1 MRRSLNYYRRV
12 RVQTMIVGENYAI
25 EETGLDGW
33 MTYRYEY
40 SVRAYSLV
48 GYAETEE
55 EALANMEKE
64 IERLSK

>member
-1 MRRSLNYYRRV
+1 ML
-12 RVQTMIVGENYAI
+12 IGEDYAI

-40 SVRAYSLV
+40 QVGVHHYF
-48 GYAETEE
+48 GYAETEG

-64 IERLSK
+64 RENRK

>member
-1 MRRSLNYYRRV
+1 
-12 RVQTMIVGENYAI
+12 MIVGENYTI
-25 EETGLDGW
+25 EATGLDGW

-40 SVRAYSLV
+40 SVGVHNLF

-55 EALANMEKE
+55 EALINIERE